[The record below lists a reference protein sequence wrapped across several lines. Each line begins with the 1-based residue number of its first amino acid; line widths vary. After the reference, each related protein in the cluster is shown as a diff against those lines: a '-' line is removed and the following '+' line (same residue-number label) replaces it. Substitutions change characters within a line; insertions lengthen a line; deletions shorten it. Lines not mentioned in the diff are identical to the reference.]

1 MINLR
6 FHLVSLVAVFL
17 ALGVGVT
24 MGASFVNR
32 ATVDTLRNRVDALEA
47 SYKDRGGLLEDISN
61 QLRTVDGS
69 AEALVGRR
77 SPVLP
82 GRLTGRRIV
91 EVLPPG
97 LPDKVVAATEQA
109 LATSGAVRSGTLTV
123 EPSLDLTD
131 ERTAAEVR
139 DRLGLTAT
147 SPAATRRELLD
158 RLGSALAVLTT
169 EVPAGSPPTTTL
181 ARPDGPGLDLVRIA
195 EARTFV
201 RDAATAGV
209 VTLDTASAPDAAGVP
224 DVDGVT
230 YVMLVS
236 PDLPPSV
243 NRAVV
248 DLAAAVARRAPS
260 AVAVGE
266 ASAVR
271 APGDV
276 TTSTSLPDAAALGV
290 LRTDGDL
297 AERVSTVDD
306 LEEPFGRLALVLALE
321 QAADGTVGHY
331 GNGPGATAPF
341 PLSRR

>member
-32 ATVDTLRNRVDALEA
+32 ATVDTLRNRVDALET

-82 GRLTGRRIV
+82 GRLTGRRVV
-91 EVLPPG
+91 EVLPPDV
-97 LPDKVVAATEQA
+97 PDGVMASTEQA
-109 LATSGAVRSGTLTV
+109 LRTAGAVRSGTLTI
-123 EPSLDLTD
+123 EPALDLSTT
-131 ERTAAEVR
+131 TALADAT
-139 DRLGLTAT
+139 DRLGLRAT
-147 SPAATRRELLD
+147 GPAAARREVLD
-158 RLGSALAVLTT
+158 RLGAALAVLTV
-169 EVPAGSPPTTTL
+169 EVPAGAPPTTAL
-181 ARPDGPGLDLVRIA
+181 ARPDGPALDLARIA
-195 EARTFV
+195 AARTFV
-201 RDAATAGV
+201 RDVAALGL
-209 VTLDTASAPDAAGVP
+209 VTLDTSAAPDSGALP

-230 YVMLVS
+230 YVMVVS
-236 PDLPPSV
+236 PDSPPSA

-248 DLAAAVARRAPS
+248 DLAAGLSRRAPS
-260 AVAVGE
+260 TVAVAE

-276 TTSTSLPDAAALGV
+276 TTSTSVPDATTLGV
-290 LRTDGDL
+290 LRTDD
-297 AERVSTVDD
+297 AVAQRVTTVDD

-321 QAADGTVGHY
+321 QSADGSVGHY

-341 PLSRR
+341 PLSTR